1 MACPLDVPSKPLG
14 TVLEHLF
21 SEAGAQGVQGI
32 NINLNQIQL
41 RERLISGGK
50 ALYVT

>member
-14 TVLEHLF
+14 TVLEHLL
-21 SEAGAQGVQGI
+21 EAGAQGLQGI